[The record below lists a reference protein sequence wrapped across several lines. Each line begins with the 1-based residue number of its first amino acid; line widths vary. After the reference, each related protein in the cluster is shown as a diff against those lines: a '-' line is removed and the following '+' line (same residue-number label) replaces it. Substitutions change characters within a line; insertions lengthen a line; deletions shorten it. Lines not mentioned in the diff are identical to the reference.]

1 MALVTKM
8 SKVVKDRTTV
18 HEEVDCT
25 YLIFEEQGET
35 YLQLDTHGSSG
46 RSIPGKVSQ
55 SLQLNEVGAQALRQ
69 LLRQAFGL

>member
-8 SKVVKDRTTV
+8 SRITKGRNAV
-18 HEEVDCT
+18 HGEVDCT
-25 YLIFEEQGET
+25 YLIFEDAGQT
-35 YLQLDTHGSSG
+35 YLQLDTYGSTA

-55 SLQLNEVGAQALRQ
+55 SLQINEASAKQLRQ